1 MANKK
6 TKKKTEQEEKTEKKE
21 LTEEEKHEKFVKLML
36 EGEYSTTARSIKAN
50 VFTDVFERK
59 EYALKLVKV
68 FHPELSDIKI
78 EDIDII
84 TLKIALMNAPYNDLG
99 LLVKDKIV
107 ILVEAQSTWSDN
119 ILIRILIYLA
129 YTYKNYILAHGLDVY
144 QKNAIQLPKPEFY
157 VVYTGDEEHPKEI
170 KFSEKFFG
178 GADIDI
184 EIKATVITESEKGNV
199 LDQYIEFA
207 HTFDRNRE
215 TFGRVREAARATVEH
230 CLENG
235 ILVDYIKEKGIEEV
249 IGLMEFI
256 FDQETIMRNHDL
268 SLVRNTERRMFVEA
282 AQKFGHTLAETIKA
296 FVEQFHVDKEVA
308 EKDIK
313 EYWKK

>member
-6 TKKKTEQEEKTEKKE
+6 SKKKNEQEEKNEKKE
-21 LTEEEKHEKFVKLML
+21 LTEEEKHKRFVKLML

-59 EYALKLVKV
+59 KYALRLVKI
-68 FHPELSDIKI
+68 FHPEMSDITI

-215 TFGRVREAARATVEH
+215 TFGRVREAARATVEY

-268 SLVRNTERRMFVEA
+268 SLVRNTERRMFVET
-282 AQKFGHTLAETIKA
+282 AQQFGQTLADTTKA
-296 FVEQFHVDKEVA
+296 FISRFHVDKEVA